1 MEALTYAQAVFI
13 SVSTLVNIIL
23 AVLIVFRLVYL
34 RRYARNALGVEHGS
48 PYTNIIIM
56 CVESSALMVV
66 ASSLYTI
73 LFFMSEMHHDET
85 LIVVNVI
92 PHICVGGLQLNDFSD
107 AQLRLLLPL
116 GHLPTPHRLSRRSR
130 SRHTPNFT
138 AIGASDGPASGQHST
153 FKPSY

>member
-1 MEALTYAQAVFI
+1 MEALTYAQVVFI
-13 SVSTLVNIIL
+13 SLSTPVNIIL

-34 RRYARNALGVEHGS
+34 RRYVRNALGVEHGS
-48 PYTNIIIM
+48 PYTNIITM
-56 CVESSALMVV
+56 CIESSALMVV

-73 LFFMSEMHHDET
+73 LFFMSMDEI
-85 LIVVNVI
+85 LILNVI
-92 PHICVGGLQLNDFSD
+92 PHICVGGLKLNGFSD

-138 AIGASDGPASGQHST
+138 AIGASDGPDSGQHSA
-153 FKPSY
+153 FKPSH